1 MGWRVRDGLVLRKA
15 VDANVQEA
23 AHHQTH
29 DGEQKYE
36 QYFHGCLLW
45 TYHRP
50 EVNSSLVLLPDVTSA
65 GIVGTFL
72 SSLRVLFALS
82 LRVPIYRDEAISLW
96 GRADPLANAS
106 VITSPDL
113 SGCGDLVLTESCPS
127 PTVAS
132 SGRDRWLHRRYSR
145 HRKGCACPDWPL
157 RLYSSPLVRR

>member
-1 MGWRVRDGLVLRKA
+1 MGWRVRDRLVLRKT
-15 VDANVQEA
+15 VDAHIQEA
-23 AHHQTH
+23 AHHQTQ
-29 DGEQKYE
+29 DGEQEYE

-45 TYHRP
+45 TYHRS
-50 EVNSSLVLLPDVTSA
+50 EVNSSLVLLRDVASA
-65 GIVGTFL
+65 GIVGTFP
-72 SSLRVLFALS
+72 LS

-132 SGRDRWLHRRYSR
+132 SGRDKSLHRRYSR